1 MSALLRRRAPSK
13 FLRQSVTQSAGSR
26 ACNLTEPSGTLNF
39 RSKSSM
45 RHLFWISLTLL
56 IAGTVSCS
64 NVARVNTAPP
74 VESAGVLSSCPLSND
89 VLHGTASSPA
99 RARFTLEFRR
109 GRAIPRSLTG
119 YTIERTLVFDRL
131 GITDVIVRSDSPLP
145 HDDVAYL
152 SARSNADRV
161 RTIGFARAHTA
172 KPYLVNDPYF
182 IGLPGTAAPF
192 FETAAVPGEW
202 DMHVI
207 GVANAW
213 GYALPGNSVPPNANA
228 LGRPDVPIAV
238 VDSGAD
244 VLHPELRG
252 KIVRAQCYMNGT
264 SSDFVTDE
272 FGHGTPVAGVAA
284 ADTNNG
290 IGLVGVGFRSP
301 LMIYKVI
308 GAQGVAFTAD
318 VAAAINDAVAHGA
331 RVVNLSLGSTSDDP
345 TEHNAVENAIASG
358 VVVVAS
364 TGNEGVDRIDFPAR
378 DPGVIAVGSSELNEK
393 TRAITEAVASYSN
406 FGTSGNWGLVAPGGS
421 ADVMSDYLQSIYTIA
436 SSQAPGSSDLTCT
449 PDPVYGSGIDDC
461 RTKFFGTSIA
471 TPHVAGAAALL
482 LSVGVPASNVAQ
494 LLCRTA
500 DDIGDSRQGC
510 GRLNVYRAMAIA
522 LHDPNPP

>member
-1 MSALLRRRAPSK
+1 MP
-13 FLRQSVTQSAGSR
+13 
-26 ACNLTEPSGTLNF
+26 
-39 RSKSSM
+39 
-45 RHLFWISLTLL
+45 HLFWIILTLL
-56 IAGTVSCS
+56 IACTVSCS
-64 NVARVNTAPP
+64 NVARVSMAPP
-74 VESAGVLSSCPLSND
+74 VENAGAFSTCPLSD
-89 VLHGTASSPA
+89 GALHGSASSPA
-99 RARFTLEFRR
+99 PPRFALEFSR
-109 GRAIPRSLTG
+109 GRAVPKSFPG
-119 YTIERTLVFDRL
+119 YTIERTLAFDRL
-131 GITDVIVRSDSPLP
+131 GVTDVIVRSDSSLP

-152 SARSNADRV
+152 TARSNADRV
-161 RTIGFARAHTA
+161 RVVGYVHADTAR
-172 KPYLVNDPYF
+172 PYLVNDPYF
-182 IGLPGTAAPF
+182 VGLPGTAAPF

-213 GYALPGNSVPPNANA
+213 GYALPGNSVPANVNA

-238 VDSGAD
+238 VDSGVD
-244 VLHPELRG
+244 VSHPEMRG
-252 KIVRAQCYMNGT
+252 KVVRAQCYMNGT
-264 SSDFVTDE
+264 QSDFVTDD

-290 IGLVGVGFRSP
+290 IGLVGVAFRSP

-331 RVVNLSLGSTSDDP
+331 RVMNLSLGSTSDDP

-364 TGNEGVDRIDFPAR
+364 TGNEGVDHIEFPAG
-378 DPGVIAVGSSELNEK
+378 DPGVIAVGSSQLNEK
-393 TRAITEAVASYSN
+393 TPANSEAVANYSN

-436 SSQAPGSSDLTCT
+436 SSQTPGSSDLTCT
-449 PDPVYGSGIDDC
+449 PDPVQGSVIDDC